1 MGTQAS
7 ADSVYY
13 INGDTTQFKILPFQ
27 ISVLIEQNRIQ
38 DLLVALEN
46 SPMAVQVRE
55 FEMSKPST
63 RVVKPVKGQNMNFNQ
78 YAGGAQFASGYRSGM
93 SGSGYPGA
101 GGGMPGSG
109 YPGAG
114 GGMSGSGYPGA
125 GGGMPPQRS
134 GIDKRGVDRAKQRK
148 AEELAVKSSGAT
160 QTIHDPYFNI
170 VEVTIYGQA
179 RFYNPP
185 PAAPAPEPSVAE
197 SAPPAASPEGTPPA
211 TEAPKAEG
219 EAPKAEA
226 PKAEGEAPKAEA
238 PKEAAPAPMPNGE
251 APKAESGGTPPK

>member
-1 MGTQAS
+1 VGTQTS

-13 INGDTTQFKILPFQ
+13 INGDTTQYKILPFQ

-101 GGGMPGSG
+101 GGGMP
-109 YPGAG
+109 
-114 GGMSGSGYPGA
+114 
-125 GGGMPPQRS
+125 PQRS

-170 VEVTIYGQA
+170 VEVTIYGQT

-197 SAPPAASPEGTPPA
+197 SAPTAASPEGTPPA

-226 PKAEGEAPKAEA
+226 PKAEAPKAEGETPKAEAPKAEA
-238 PKEAAPAPMPNGE
+238 PKEAAPAPKPNGE